1 MNGLFVANGTEK
13 NQEQQENTMNNG
25 MQIATGRSVSGIGAM
40 TGEWEE

>member
-1 MNGLFVANGTEK
+1 MNGLPAVYGTEK

-25 MQIATGRSVSGIGAM
+25 RQIATGRSVSGIGAM